1 MTDVH
6 RPRTAPGLAIE
17 ANDRSRVAAEF
28 REMPGLR
35 ITAAQAARL
44 FSLEASECHRVLDAL
59 VGQGVLWVER
69 GLFQAIGAG
78 RRHA

>member
-6 RPRTAPGLAIE
+6 RPSCVPGLSDDAF
-17 ANDRSRVAAEF
+17 DRSRVASEF

-44 FSLEASECHRVLDAL
+44 FSLDAGQCRRVLDAL
-59 VGQGVLWVER
+59 VNQGVLWVEQ
-69 GLFQAIGAG
+69 GLFQVTGAG

>member
-1 MTDVH
+1 VTDFDDA
-6 RPRTAPGLAIE
+6 RLAPGFSADAIG
-17 ANDRSRVAAEF
+17 RSRVAAEF

-44 FSLEASECHRVLDAL
+44 FSLDAGECHRVLDAL

-69 GLFQAIGAG
+69 GLFRATGAG